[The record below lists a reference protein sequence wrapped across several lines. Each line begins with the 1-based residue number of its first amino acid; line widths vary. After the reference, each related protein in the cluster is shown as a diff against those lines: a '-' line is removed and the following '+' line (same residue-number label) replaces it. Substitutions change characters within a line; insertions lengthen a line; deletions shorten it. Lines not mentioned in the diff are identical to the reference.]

1 MKFLI
6 LGLSLWMSHLAVGQ
20 EKWFT
25 RTGQLS
31 FYSSTPV
38 EDIEGISNDAGCV
51 LDAGSKRIQLTV
63 GMKSFVFE
71 KALMQEHFNENY
83 VESHKFPNA
92 TFKGELPE
100 FPTSDFENQKAF
112 ETIVTGVLEL
122 HGVSKEITTKAKFA
136 YLDNQWVA
144 KATFKVKPQDFDIE
158 IPAVV
163 ADKIADTIEV
173 RIKTELKPLKR

>member
-1 MKFLI
+1 MKYI
-6 LGLSLWMSHLAVGQ
+6 LLLLSLCLSHIGFAQ

-31 FYSSTPV
+31 FYSTTPV

-51 LDAGSKRIQLTV
+51 LDISSKRIQLTV

-83 VESHKFPNA
+83 VESHKYPKA
-92 TFKGELPE
+92 TFKGEMPA
-100 FPTSDFENQKAF
+100 FPTSDFESDKSF
-112 ETIVTGVLEL
+112 ETKVNGELTL
-122 HGVSKEITTKAKFA
+122 HGVSKQVTTIGKFSFEENHWMA
-136 YLDNQWVA
+136 T
-144 KATFKVKPQDFDIE
+144 ATFNVRAEDFNIE

-163 ADKIADTIEV
+163 EDKIAETIEV
-173 RIKTELKPLKR
+173 RVKVELKPLER